1 MGACGGAS
9 EANQHGDD
17 ASRGRGGDAPAER
30 AAPVA
35 RLAIDDMDV
44 SWGW

>member
-1 MGACGGAS
+1 MA
-9 EANQHGDD
+9 
-17 ASRGRGGDAPAER
+17 GRGEEEEREDAPAER
-30 AAPVA
+30 PAPVA